1 MAFKT
6 DIEIA
11 RGAQK
16 QPIQEVG
23 AKLGIEAGDL
33 LAAIRDGGQA
43 YPSMQDALDFERVIH
58 AVADSAGQG
67 CTRVTF

>member
-23 AKLGIEAGDL
+23 AKLGIEAAIWRQ
-33 LAAIRDGGQA
+33 AAVLMGLSG
-43 YPSMQDALDFERVIH
+43 L
-58 AVADSAGQG
+58 
-67 CTRVTF
+67 